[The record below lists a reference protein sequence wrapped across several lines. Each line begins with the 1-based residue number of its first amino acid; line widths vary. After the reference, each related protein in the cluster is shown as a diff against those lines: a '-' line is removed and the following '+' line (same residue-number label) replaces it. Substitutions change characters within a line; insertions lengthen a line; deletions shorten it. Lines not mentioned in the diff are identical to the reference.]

1 MSYVIRTEVDI
12 SASREAV
19 GDVLVDFPRY
29 GEWSTF
35 SRVDGTAQVGNRLS
49 IKMPGLSFR
58 PTVTVAE
65 PRVQLQWSG
74 TLLSERL
81 FIGRH
86 LFVLS
91 PNPDGT
97 THLTNHEE
105 FSGAVTTLSQRFHEA
120 GRRQRLHSLQRW
132 SQAAGGRPRHAA
144 DPHLTSP
151 PPIAVKRTW
160 RKSRLGTT
168 AGALASR
175 RHQNDR
181 ANPVNRYP

>member
-1 MSYVIRTEVDI
+1 M
-12 SASREAV
+12 
-19 GDVLVDFPRY
+19 GK
-29 GEWSTF
+29 
-35 SRVDGTAQVGNRLS
+35 RLS

-105 FSGAVTTLSQRFHEA
+105 FSGGVTTLFQRFMKKGGDNGYTAFNA
-120 GRRQRLHSLQRW
+120 GLKRQ
-132 SQAAGGRPRHAA
+132 
-144 DPHLTSP
+144 
-151 PPIAVKRTW
+151 VE
-160 RKSRLGTT
+160 
-168 AGALASR
+168 
-175 RHQNDR
+175 DR
-181 ANPVNRYP
+181 ATQQTRT